1 MQDADLSFLSLLVPQ
16 ISDASGTV
24 AGKVDVG
31 GTAATPQMSGILR
44 SSGGRLRYAALRTP
58 IEDLNVDL
66 AFSQDQIQIRDLSAT
81 LGQGRAA
88 VTGSIAISNLR
99 PEDVHLALRADSVRI
114 DVPGFF
120 AGQVD
125 ADLAASGP
133 AAVPTLSGK
142 VTLSEG
148 QIALGAIPGSTAG
161 GGAGKAGGGP
171 AGGLADVK
179 LDVNLEVGQKVVL
192 VLGPVRTDIVG
203 AVHAGG
209 TLARPLLSGRIT
221 SPGGEVAAMGANF
234 RLLDGE
240 AVFSESLGIEP
251 QISARAMAIYG
262 DAVVFLQVQGLA
274 SHPTLSLSSNPPMSQ
289 ADIITLIGRNVG
301 IPLTSIQRALNL
313 SVLSINYGQQTP
325 TLTVGK
331 LLFPNLYISISQ
343 VFAGPEN
350 QTMNLLTAGGI
361 PLNPRVSNGQA
372 YTEGAIEYFLSP
384 TVLLTLSVDTLGD
397 TGMFVLTRFPI

>member
-1 MQDADLSFLSLLVPQ
+1 
-16 ISDASGTV
+16 
-24 AGKVDVG
+24 
-31 GTAATPQMSGILR
+31 
-44 SSGGRLRYAALRTP
+44 
-58 IEDLNVDL
+58 
-66 AFSQDQIQIRDLSAT
+66 
-81 LGQGRAA
+81 

-99 PEDVHLALRADSVRI
+99 PEVVQLALRADNVRI

-133 AAVPTLSGK
+133 AAAPTVSGK
-142 VTLSEG
+142 VTLSQG
-148 QIALGAIPGSTAG
+148 QITPGAISGSTAG
-161 GGAGKAGGGP
+161 GGARKSG
-171 AGGLADVK
+171 GGLADLK

-192 VLGPVRTDIVG
+192 VLGPVRSDIVG
-203 AVHAGG
+203 EVHAGG

-221 SPGGEVAAMGANF
+221 SPGGQVEAMGANF

-240 AVFSESLGIEP
+240 AIFSESLGVEP

-274 SHPTLSLSSNPPMSQ
+274 SQLTLSLSSNPPMSQ

-313 SVLSINYGQQTP
+313 SALSINYGQQSP

-350 QTMNLLTAGGI
+350 QTVNLLTAGGI
-361 PLNPRVSNGQA
+361 PLNPRIASGQA

-384 TVLLTLSVDTLGD
+384 TVLLIFSADTLGD
-397 TGMFVLTRFPI
+397 TGMFVMTRFSI

>member
-1 MQDADLSFLSLLVPQ
+1 
-16 ISDASGTV
+16 
-24 AGKVDVG
+24 
-31 GTAATPQMSGILR
+31 
-44 SSGGRLRYAALRTP
+44 
-58 IEDLNVDL
+58 
-66 AFSQDQIQIRDLSAT
+66 
-81 LGQGRAA
+81 
-88 VTGSIAISNLR
+88 
-99 PEDVHLALRADSVRI
+99 
-114 DVPGFF
+114 
-120 AGQVD
+120 
-125 ADLAASGP
+125 
-133 AAVPTLSGK
+133 
-142 VTLSEG
+142 VTLSQG

-161 GGAGKAGGGP
+161 GGAGKAGGGL